1 MSNFNTIQ
9 ATVLQRNSAAAYFCD
24 PCGNYGKTM
33 PIPCSGTSAFT
44 GVDMW
49 ATPQSNAFPQGFRY
63 QIGTQPTLESMACF
77 KLTNTVTGDYYI
89 VLGTVAAYSAACA
102 TCCDTSPAPTL
113 VQSTLPSIPTCQNTC
128 TTDGTNY
135 DAFFAVPD
143 SVTLGAAKYVSRVIL
158 NGGLVN
164 QQTFATGSTSI
175 ANLIIYLN
183 INAAE
188 AGVWS
193 NIVETQTIRLRTT
206 DVREV
211 CFIACA
217 KTS

>member
-49 ATPQSNAFPQGFRY
+49 ATPIKKTYPQGFRY
-63 QIGTQPTLESMACF
+63 QIGDQPTLESMACF

-102 TCCDTSPAPTL
+102 ACCDTSPAPTL
-113 VQSTLPSIPTCQNTC
+113 VQSNLPAIPTCQSTC

-135 DAFFAVPD
+135 DAFFAVQSPLTG
-143 SVTLGAAKYVSRVIL
+143 SGKYVARVEL
-158 NGGLVN
+158 DGGLVN
-164 QQTFATGSTSI
+164 QQTYATGSSSI
-175 ANLIIYLN
+175 AALVTYLN
-183 INAAE
+183 TNASQ
-188 AGVWS
+188 AGTWS
-193 NIVETQTIRLRTT
+193 NPQDETIRLRTT
-206 DVREV
+206 SVKEV
-211 CFIACA
+211 CFIACV

>member
-1 MSNFNTIQ
+1 MSNFPTIQ

-33 PIPCSGTSAFT
+33 PIPCSGTSVYT

-49 ATPQSNAFPQGFRY
+49 ATPAANAFPQGFRY

-102 TCCDTSPAPTL
+102 ACCSTSPAPTL
-113 VQSTLPSIPTCQNTC
+113 VQSSLPSIPTCQTTC

-135 DAFFAVPD
+135 DAFFAVQE
-143 SVTLGAAKYVSRVIL
+143 TLAAGERYVARVIL
-158 NGGLVN
+158 NGGLVY
-164 QQTFATGSTSI
+164 QQTYALGSTSI
-175 ANLIIYLN
+175 AALVLALN
-183 INAAE
+183 IAAPQ

-193 NIVETQTIRLRTT
+193 NPQDQTIRLRTT
-206 DVREV
+206 SVKEV
-211 CFIACA
+211 CFIACN

>member
-1 MSNFNTIQ
+1 MSNFNTVQ
-9 ATVLQRNSAAAYFCD
+9 ATVLQMNSGAAFFCD

-49 ATPQSNAFPQGFRY
+49 ATPVKNQYPQGFRY
-63 QIGTQPTLESMACF
+63 QIGTQPTQQSLACF
-77 KLTNTVTGDYYI
+77 KLTNNVTGNWYM

-102 TCCDTSPAPTL
+102 ACCDTSPVPSL
-113 VQSTLPSIPTCQNTC
+113 VVSNLASIPTCQTTC

-135 DAFFAVPD
+135 DAFFAVQTPLTG
-143 SVTLGAAKYVSRVIL
+143 SGKYVSRVEL
-158 NGGLVN
+158 DGGLVN
-164 QQTFATGSTSI
+164 QQTYGTGSSSI
-175 ANLIIYLN
+175 AALVTYLN
-183 INAAE
+183 ANASQ

-193 NIVETQTIRLRTT
+193 NPQDETIRLRTT
-206 DVREV
+206 SVKEV
-211 CFIACA
+211 CFIACV